1 MRTMLILRGNSGTYA
16 DEDGKSHKYDKGA
29 LHEDAATSLAQRK
42 GYRGQVLDIS
52 GDAKPPAPDA
62 KPGRDGKLHGTRHD
76 SPQTVLALST
86 FRADPSIKALYGFSG
101 GGYNVWWIL
110 KNMKPVERARVKLVV
125 VVGVD
130 TDRPATDYDDSKF
143 PGGDW
148 ELIYRPN
155 HPKQHMFEPAA
166 LLQET
171 PAGRYRDRSPI
182 EEDD

>member
-1 MRTMLILRGNSGTYA
+1 ML
-16 DEDGKSHKYDKGA
+16 E
-29 LHEDAATSLAQRK
+29 
-42 GYRGQVLDIS
+42 IS
-52 GDAKPPAPDA
+52 GDAKPPAPGA
-62 KPGRDGKLHGTRHD
+62 KPGKDGKLHGTRDD

-110 KNMKPVERARVKLVV
+110 NNMTAVERARVKLVV

-130 TDRPATDYDDSKF
+130 TDRPATHYDASQF

-171 PAGRYRDRSPI
+171 PAGRYRDRSPL